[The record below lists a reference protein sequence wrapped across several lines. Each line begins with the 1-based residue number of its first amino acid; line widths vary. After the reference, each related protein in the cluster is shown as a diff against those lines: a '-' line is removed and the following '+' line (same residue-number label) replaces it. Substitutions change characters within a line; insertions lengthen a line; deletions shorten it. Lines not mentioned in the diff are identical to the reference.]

1 MQLSG
6 VVIGQYYP
14 GESIFHRVDPR
25 SKIITTFAFVLVLFL
40 VNGYV
45 PLAVMGAALL
55 AGIIA
60 AKIPPLWLYRT
71 ARPIFWL
78 VLITFCFQVFL
89 RGGEE
94 LTRLGPL
101 TVYRQGIIDGGFLAT
116 RLLLLVLSST
126 LLTFTTPPVLL
137 TDALGRLLAPLTRI
151 RVPAY
156 ELALMVT
163 IALRFIPT
171 LLMETD
177 RIIKAQQARGADI
190 ARGGLIR
197 RGRGLMPVLIPLF
210 LISFRHAD
218 ELAQAMES
226 RCWRGGSGRTVRRR
240 LKFGRLDAILGAI
253 VAAVLIPALLWA
265 KLW

>member
-1 MQLSG
+1 MRLSG
-6 VVIGQYYP
+6 IVIGQYFP

-25 SKIITTFAFVLVLFL
+25 TKIVTSFAFVLILFL
-40 VNGYV
+40 VRGFF
-45 PLAVMGAALL
+45 PLGLMGAGLL
-55 AGIIA
+55 VAIIA
-60 AKIPPLWLYRT
+60 ARIPASWIYRT
-71 ARPIFWL
+71 ARPVFWL
-78 VLITFCFQVFL
+78 ALITLGFQVFMQ
-89 RGGEE
+89 GGEE

-101 TVYRQGIIDGGFLAT
+101 PVYRDGISEGGFLAA
-116 RLLLLVLSST
+116 RLVLLVLSST

-171 LLMETD
+171 LLMAAD
-177 RIIKAQQARGADI
+177 RIIKAQQARGAGSH
-190 ARGGLIR
+190 RGGLIR

-226 RCWRGGSGRTVRRR
+226 RCWRGGAGRTVRRR
-240 LKFGRLDAILGAI
+240 LKFGRLDAILAAL
-253 VAAVLIPALLWA
+253 VAVVLIPALLWSRM
-265 KLW
+265 